1 MCSQEH
7 IKNMKKRNRDLCS
20 QLYFFKKRHL
30 LKLFFGLVLLSVAC
44 RPNNNETKTQDIID
58 GYTLPDPIDFDL
70 AKIKER
76 DTLIAIVDNSST
88 GYFLY
93 KGQPMGYE
101 YELLNLLAQELDVKL
116 KLVVTKN
123 IDEAFRKL
131 NLGEGDII
139 AHNLTITKSR
149 KEQVSFT
156 TPHYQTRQV
165 LVQRKPDNWR
175 KMKLH
180 EIEEMLIRN
189 PIDLIGKEV
198 YVRKGS
204 SYFTRLKH
212 LSEEVGGD
220 ILAVEG
226 FADVETEALIKMVAE
241 GVIDYTI
248 ADDDVAKV
256 NKTYYPNIDIKTAI
270 SFPQRIAWAVRK
282 NSPDLLEDVNHWISK
297 MQKQT
302 AYYVIYNKYF
312 KNSRASYLRATSNY
326 SSINGEHISPYDDL
340 IKEGASQ
347 LNWDWRLLAS
357 LVFQESKFEPRAES
371 WAGAKG
377 LMQLLPETAAMYGA
391 NDVYNPAE
399 NVKAGVKY
407 LIWLNKLWEDKVED
421 EQERLKFVLA
431 SYNVGQG
438 HVLDAR
444 RLARKYGKDDQKWE
458 GNVEYY
464 MLQKS
469 KPKYYSD
476 PVVQSG
482 YCRGEE
488 PVNYVR
494 EIINR
499 YNQYKQLIELEP
511 ISTELPT

>member
-1 MCSQEH
+1 
-7 IKNMKKRNRDLCS
+7 MKKRNRDISS
-20 QLYFFKKRHL
+20 QQHFFKKTRL
-30 LKLFFGLVLLSVAC
+30 LKLLFCLILLSVAC
-44 RPNNNETKTQDIID
+44 RPNNNETKTQDILSE
-58 GYTLPDPIDFDL
+58 YALPDPVDFDL

-101 YELLNLLAQELDVKL
+101 YDLLNLLAKELNVKL

-131 NLGEGDII
+131 NIGEGDIV

-165 LVQRKPDNWR
+165 LVQRKPDHWR

-180 EIEEMLIRN
+180 EIEEVLIRN

-220 ILAVEG
+220 IMAVES
-226 FADVETEALIKMVAE
+226 FADIETEALIKMVAE
-241 GVIDYTI
+241 GEIDYTI

-256 NKTYYPNIDIKTAI
+256 NRTYYPNIDIKTAI

-282 NSPDLLEDVNHWISK
+282 NSPDLLTGVNSWIEK
-297 MQKQT
+297 MQKKT

-312 KNSRASYLRATSNY
+312 KNSRATYLRATSNY

-340 IKEGASQ
+340 IKKGANQ
-347 LNWDWRLLAS
+347 LGWDWRLLAS
-357 LVFQESKFEPRAES
+357 LIFQESKFEPKAES

-377 LMQLLPETAAMYGA
+377 LMQLVPETASMYGA
-391 NDVYNPAE
+391 NDIYNPEE
-399 NVKAGVKY
+399 NVMAGVKY
-407 LIWLNKLWEDKVED
+407 LIWLNRLWEDKVAD

-444 RLARKYGKDDQKWE
+444 RLARKYGKDAEKWD
-458 GNVEYY
+458 GHVEYY

-499 YNQYKQLIELEP
+499 YNQYQQLIKIAP
-511 ISTELPT
+511 ISTELPS

>member
-1 MCSQEH
+1 
-7 IKNMKKRNRDLCS
+7 MKKRNRDIYS
-20 QLYFFKKRHL
+20 QLYFFKKGHL
-30 LKLFFGLVLLSVAC
+30 LKLFFGLVLMLVAC
-44 RPNNNETKTQDIID
+44 RPNNNETKTQDIVD
-58 GYTLPDPIDFDL
+58 GYALPAPIDFDL
-70 AKIKER
+70 TKIKER

-101 YELLNLLAQELDVKL
+101 YDLLNLLASELDVKL
-116 KLVVTKN
+116 KLIVTKN
-123 IDEAFRKL
+123 IDEAFQKL
-131 NLGEGDII
+131 NLGEGDIV

-165 LVQRKPDNWR
+165 LVQRMPDNWR

-180 EIEEMLIRN
+180 EIEEVLIRN

-220 ILAVEG
+220 IMAVEG

-241 GVIDYTI
+241 GEIEYTI

-256 NKTYYPNIDIKTAI
+256 NKAYYPNIDIKTAI

-282 NSPDLLEDVNHWISK
+282 NSPDLLDGVNSWIGK

-312 KNSRASYLRATSNY
+312 KNSRASYLRATSSY
-326 SSINGEHISPYDDL
+326 SSINGGENISPYDDL
-340 IKEGASQ
+340 IKEEASRIG
-347 LNWDWRLLAS
+347 WDWRLLAS
-357 LVFQESKFEPRAES
+357 LVFQESKFDPRAES
-371 WAGAKG
+371 WAGAEG
-377 LMQLLPETAAMYGA
+377 LMQLLPETAAMYGVTDA
-391 NDVYNPAE
+391 YSPEE
-399 NVKAGVKY
+399 NVRAGVKY
-407 LIWLNKLWEDKVED
+407 LVWLSKLWEDKVED
-421 EQERLKFVLA
+421 EQERLKFILA

-444 RLARKYGKDDQKWE
+444 RLAQKYGKDNQKWE
-458 GNVEYY
+458 GHVEYY

-499 YNQYKQLIELEP
+499 YSQYKQLIELEP